1 MWQGDSFKLVPVEFE
16 QNRTAGASVGTRKG
30 TK

>member
-1 MWQGDSFKLVPVEFE
+1 MWQVDSFKLVPVEFE
-16 QNRTAGASVGTRKG
+16 QNGMAGASVGTRKG